1 MTVKEFEL
9 HAFDEI
15 LNNVKSLYFFNLNV
29 DKRFWQHA
37 EYDFLIRFLHESSKI
52 KKHKKSV
59 DNYSSRLR
67 SYFDKVIQNR
77 LQLDI
82 NKSLLKLEGKIL
94 AFNGHLTMVDSLGEG
109 ETGGFIDGCD
119 TPPPEFWIHF
129 DGEILYSYIPAEFI
143 EMVNSA
149 IMVSMSE
156 SLEWKTDLIEI

>member
-1 MTVKEFEL
+1 MGKEFEL
-9 HAFDEI
+9 YSFDGI

-59 DNYSSRLR
+59 DNYSSLLH

-94 AFNGHLTMVDSLGEG
+94 AFNVHLTMFDSLGEG

-129 DGEILYSYIPAEFI
+129 DGENLYSFIPNEFTNI
-143 EMVNSA
+143 VDLA
-149 IMVSMSE
+149 IDISMSG
-156 SLEWKTDLIEI
+156 SLEWYTDVIEI